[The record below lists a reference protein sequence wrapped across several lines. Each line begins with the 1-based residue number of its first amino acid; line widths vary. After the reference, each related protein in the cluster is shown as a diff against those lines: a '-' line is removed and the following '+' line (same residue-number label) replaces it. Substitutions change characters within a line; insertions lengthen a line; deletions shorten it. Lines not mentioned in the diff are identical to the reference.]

1 MKILHRLAQQTES
14 WWIKE
19 KLKPFYLPMLHK
31 IKYRAANRSFL
42 QEGESVLHAA
52 SKALN
57 EIKVFHWLEF
67 GTLLGVVRD
76 GKLISHDTDIDFGVF
91 LGDRSKDIQRAF
103 EKAGFRLVHRLEIDN
118 GNYGLEESYELNG
131 VGVDLFYFTKTEKGM
146 YCHLFPFESKN
157 KRLVRELFTTVN
169 DFRII
174 NWQDLDIHIPKEAE
188 QRLRDTYGDFQ
199 KPDKNWHTP
208 TQALNSKTIEK
219 QYKEVRT

>member
-1 MKILHRLAQQTES
+1 MNILHRLAQQTDG

-19 KLKPFYLPMLHK
+19 KLKPFYLPILHEA
-31 IKYRAANRSFL
+31 KYRAANKSFI
-42 QEGESVLHAA
+42 QEGEGVLHAA
-52 SKALN
+52 SKVLN

-157 KRLVRELFTTVN
+157 KRLVRELSTTVN
-169 DFRII
+169 DFRVI
-174 NWQDLDIHIPKEAE
+174 NWRDLDIHIPKEAE

-199 KPDKNWHTP
+199 TPNKNWHTP
-208 TQALNSKTIEK
+208 TQALNSKIIEK